1 MMSYF
6 CQMNLFV
13 PFMNIAVQHDDIMT
27 SDKDGN
33 LQDAEICLMF
43 IFGWSTHDCSQRV
56 GRQNKHRDTET
67 HWLPAIRLQQQKTS
81 SVFAKTVTDIKAS
94 LLLCCLNDC
103 QLVGKY
109 SLDKIPSVV
118 LLNFPFLTSKLQSF
132 CHHTHSAVC
141 IAVVS
146 CHCMIGH
153 TTHTVS
159 LYQWQ
164 TLTAEAVSPAYSS
177 ASNN

>member
-1 MMSYF
+1 MGIFKTLRFTS
-6 CQMNLFV
+6 CLFLV
-13 PFMNIAVQHDDIMT
+13 DQLMIAHKEWVDKT
-27 SDKDGN
+27 S
-33 LQDAEICLMF
+33 
-43 IFGWSTHDCSQRV
+43 
-56 GRQNKHRDTET
+56 TETQT

-94 LLLCCLNDC
+94 LSLCCLNDC

-132 CHHTHSAVC
+132 CHHTHSAAC

-159 LYQWQ
+159 LYQ
-164 TLTAEAVSPAYSS
+164 
-177 ASNN
+177 

>member
-1 MMSYF
+1 M
-6 CQMNLFV
+6 
-13 PFMNIAVQHDDIMT
+13 QHDDIMT

-33 LQDAEICLMF
+33 LQDAEIYLMF

-94 LLLCCLNDC
+94 LSLCCLNDC

-141 IAVVS
+141 IAVSLVTVWS
-146 CHCMIGH
+146 DTQHTQSVPVTNTHC
-153 TTHTVS
+153 
-159 LYQWQ
+159 W
-164 TLTAEAVSPAYSS
+164 SS
-177 ASNN
+177 FTCIQFSIQ

>member
-1 MMSYF
+1 M
-6 CQMNLFV
+6 
-13 PFMNIAVQHDDIMT
+13 QHDDIMT
-27 SDKDGN
+27 ADKDGN
-33 LQDAEICLMF
+33 LQDAEIYLVF

-56 GRQNKHRDTET
+56 GRQNKHRDTDSLAASNTFATTEDK
-67 HWLPAIRLQQQKTS
+67 L
-81 SVFAKTVTDIKAS
+81 SVCKNSHTDIKAS
-94 LLLCCLNDC
+94 LSLCCLNDC

-132 CHHTHSAVC
+132 CHHTHSAAC